1 MKNRIEKML
10 MEHPAESSLM
20 KMMSDH
26 IEYNK
31 GLRSTVVKY
40 TTEVADWKPVAY
52 LNRIKFAPYK
62 PATPNEKVGLSP
74 VTVRRLAKDAE
85 DEYYAN
91 RPRKIEKPELL
102 VRDEETE
109 GRWDRI
115 VAHRMPNG
123 GVRKIFYVG
132 C

>member
-1 MKNRIEKML
+1 MKNRIDKML

-31 GLRSTVVKY
+31 GIKSTVIKSTV
-40 TTEVADWKPVAY
+40 EVGDWKPVAY
-52 LNRIKFAPYK
+52 LNRIKFAPHE
-62 PATPNEKVGLSP
+62 PTTPNEKVGLSP
-74 VTVRRLAKDAE
+74 VTVKRLMKDAE

-91 RPRKIEKPELL
+91 RPRKTEKPKLL
-102 VRDEETE
+102 HRAAK
-109 GRWDRI
+109 GCHIRM
-115 VAHRMPNG
+115 VAHRFANN
-123 GVRKIFYVG
+123 GVRKLFYVG